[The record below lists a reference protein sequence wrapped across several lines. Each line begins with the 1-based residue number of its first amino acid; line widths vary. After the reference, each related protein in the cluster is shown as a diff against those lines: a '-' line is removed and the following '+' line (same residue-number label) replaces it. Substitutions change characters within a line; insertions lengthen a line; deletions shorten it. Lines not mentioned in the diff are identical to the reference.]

1 MSGTFEAGA
10 QPGFEPAWRAPPPHL
25 LSAQRGRSGSGAS
38 SRADRGAALCAA
50 AGAAAAC
57 CTFLF
62 CLALLAPA
70 LRAWLLPPA
79 TQGMSSSAHL
89 LHRAR

>member
-1 MSGTFEAGA
+1 MSNTLEAGPQSGA
-10 QPGFEPAWRAPPPHL
+10 APAWRAPP
-25 LSAQRGRSGSGAS
+25 QRLISPARRNVIGAS
-38 SRADRGAALCAA
+38 ARADRGAALCAA

-79 TQGMSSSAHL
+79 ARASST
-89 LHRAR
+89 AR